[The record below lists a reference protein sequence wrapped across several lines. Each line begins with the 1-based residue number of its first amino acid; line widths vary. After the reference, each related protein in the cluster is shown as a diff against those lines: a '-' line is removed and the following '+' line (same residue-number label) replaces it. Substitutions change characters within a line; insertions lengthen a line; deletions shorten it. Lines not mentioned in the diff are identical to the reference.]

1 MSARKRSRGEPD
13 EARGRPSPRA
23 AEGGAA
29 GAAGEPGAI
38 VWTPG
43 GAQVLLPA
51 GERLLLW
58 GRAALRVHSGAVDVA
73 GRRVSASD
81 GAVPLAGAPEAGGAA
96 ALAVA
101 SAEAPRVPLASA
113 GGAALSLAGAG
124 AAGGR
129 SFDLA
134 LAGAP
139 GAPAA
144 PSPPPDAWRA
154 AAEAVAASAAA
165 GAAAG
170 APPAAVAV
178 LGAKKV
184 GKSALARL
192 LVNTLLNKFPVV
204 AYLDLD
210 PGQPEHTAPGLASL
224 CLLRAPLAG
233 APHARLRA
241 PDAAYFLGD
250 LSPAADPGR
259 ALAATIGL
267 RAWWLR
273 RGGGAPGAP
282 PPPLVVNTHGWVRGA
297 GLDALAAAL
306 RALSLTHAVRLAAAN
321 PKRDLP
327 PGPFWLEEG
336 AGGGA
341 AAPPPPPPLQWE
353 VPGAG
358 GAANAGDGRDG
369 SPEPS
374 PGGGGGG
381 GGGGPPSAGRAAP
394 APSAVDQRALQWA
407 AFAEACVAASAE
419 GAGGGAAA
427 GAGGAEALADRLAA
441 AAPWEVSLDAVRVAP
456 LHAAVPPA
464 ELLRALN
471 GAVVGLC
478 AGGGAGGAPPPCV
491 GLGLVRAADG
501 AARRLLVLTDAPAAR
516 LAAVDRLELGR
527 LELPAA
533 LLRGAAAAAP
543 HLALFSLGAAGT
555 GAGAARARNN
565 LARGGQR

>member
-23 AEGGAA
+23 ADGGA
-29 GAAGEPGAI
+29 GGEPGAI

-58 GRAALRVHSGAVDVA
+58 GRAALRVHSGVVDVA

-101 SAEAPRVPLASA
+101 SAEAPRVPLAPA

-144 PSPPPDAWRA
+144 PPPLPDVWRA

-170 APPAAVAV
+170 APPATVAV

-192 LVNTLLNKFPVV
+192 LVNVLLNKFPVV

-224 CLLRAPLAG
+224 CLVRAPLAG

-250 LSPAADPGR
+250 LSPAADPAR
-259 ALAATIGL
+259 ALAAAAGL
-267 RAWWLR
+267 RDWWLR

-297 GLDALAAAL
+297 GLDALSAAL
-306 RALSLTHAVRLAAAN
+306 RALPLTHAVRLAAAN

-336 AGGGA
+336 AGGGSA
-341 AAPPPPPPLQWE
+341 AAPPPPPLQWE
-353 VPGAG
+353 VQGAG
-358 GAANAGDGRDG
+358 GAADAGDGRDG

-374 PGGGGGG
+374 PGGGNGGG
-381 GGGGPPSAGRAAP
+381 APPSAGRAAS

-419 GAGGGAAA
+419 GAGGAAAAGGAA
-427 GAGGAEALADRLAA
+427 GAGGAEALADRLTA
-441 AAPWEVSLDAVRVAP
+441 AAPWEVPLDAVRVVP

-478 AGGGAGGAPPPCV
+478 VGGGAGGAPPPCV

-501 AARRLLVLTDAPAAR
+501 ATRRLLVLTDAPAAR

-565 LARGGQR
+565 LVRGGQR